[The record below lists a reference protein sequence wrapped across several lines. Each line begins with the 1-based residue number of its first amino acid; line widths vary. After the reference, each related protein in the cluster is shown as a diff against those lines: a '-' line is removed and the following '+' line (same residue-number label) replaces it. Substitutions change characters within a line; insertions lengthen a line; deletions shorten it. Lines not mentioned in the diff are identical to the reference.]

1 MANRRSCRYTS
12 QHHLALPGPSQTLAK
27 RHWDVDNV
35 AACLTIVVAS
45 YLKEETEDF
54 SQMYM

>member
-1 MANRRSCRYTS
+1 MANRGGCRYTR
-12 QHHLALPGPSQTLAK
+12 QNHLALPGPSQTLAK

-35 AACLTIVVAS
+35 AARLTIVVAS
-45 YLKEETEDF
+45 HLKEERKDF